1 MSQPPRYQHPSYP
14 TYVCKLQKAIYEL
27 KQAPRAWFSRL
38 SSWLLQLG
46 FHGSLSNTSL
56 FIYKSKHFTM
66 FILIYVDD
74 IIITCS
80 NLTEID
86 ELLILLQ
93 YDFAV
98 KDWGN

>member
-1 MSQPPRYQHPSYP
+1 
-14 TYVCKLQKAIYEL
+14 
-27 KQAPRAWFSRL
+27 
-38 SSWLLQLG
+38 
-46 FHGSLSNTSL
+46 
-56 FIYKSKHFTM
+56 M

-80 NLTEID
+80 NSTEID

-98 KDWGN
+98 KDFGKLNYFLGVEVIPNDHGAVLSQQ